1 MRCLVALLYV
11 CATAYSQK
19 NDLRQ
24 QLRSAVAEQERG
36 DLATAIRDYEQI
48 LKARPDLTGAR
59 TNLAAALAASG
70 RFDEA
75 IAAYRTARGQK
86 PGDRDIRKN
95 LGLALYSKGDLEAAA
110 VELRAVAAGDARVTI
125 VLAECDLR
133 SGRTAQALA
142 LLDNLP
148 AGAGAFGEASYLR
161 GMALIR
167 TGKAEAGVAFV
178 EQYAL
183 QTNNADALLLAGAT
197 QLNLGRIADARRTL
211 DQLVA
216 QHGELPGALSWAALA
231 HDRAGDE
238 EGAKMLFQRAL
249 KADPDDF
256 DANLHLG
263 AVLFR
268 QRDYSAA
275 QPPIDKALSLHPES
289 PMAQYAHALLE
300 SAQGQ
305 TAKAVEDLERIAR
318 ASAEWI
324 EPHVKLSALYFKLRR
339 DADGERERAI
349 VERLKA
355 DRTGRSSPF
364 ETQ

>member
-133 SGRTAQALA
+133 SGRAV
-142 LLDNLP
+142 
-148 AGAGAFGEASYLR
+148 
-161 GMALIR
+161 
-167 TGKAEAGVAFV
+167 KA
-178 EQYAL
+178 Y
-183 QTNNADALLLAGAT
+183 
-197 QLNLGRIADARRTL
+197 
-211 DQLVA
+211 
-216 QHGELPGALSWAALA
+216 GELPRVAF
-231 HDRAGDE
+231 
-238 EGAKMLFQRAL
+238 EGC
-249 KADPDDF
+249 
-256 DANLHLG
+256 
-263 AVLFR
+263 
-268 QRDYSAA
+268 
-275 QPPIDKALSLHPES
+275 
-289 PMAQYAHALLE
+289 
-300 SAQGQ
+300 
-305 TAKAVEDLERIAR
+305 
-318 ASAEWI
+318 
-324 EPHVKLSALYFKLRR
+324 
-339 DADGERERAI
+339 DG
-349 VERLKA
+349 RLN
-355 DRTGRSSPF
+355 RMRFGCRGR
-364 ETQ
+364 